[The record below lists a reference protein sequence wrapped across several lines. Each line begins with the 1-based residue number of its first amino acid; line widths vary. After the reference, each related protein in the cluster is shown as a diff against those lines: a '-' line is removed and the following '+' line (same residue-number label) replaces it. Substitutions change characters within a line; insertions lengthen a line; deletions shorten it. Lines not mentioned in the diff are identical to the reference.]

1 MLRFYPVE
9 VYDGRVCVTDQ
20 PELAR
25 EQIKNGPV
33 IGYVGENA
41 DNLDNWSGIFYLVM
55 DLDAVTSD
63 YLELVWCR
71 YYHIPLTIIRTEQ
84 WLIREMKKED
94 ASLFCH
100 IHEETGEEMVFGHQV
115 SGKEQREEYRELE
128 ERLRIAAYIQNIY
141 PVRGFGMYVV
151 EKEKHPIG
159 LAGFEM
165 EEIGGESRITLGYY
179 IAAYIQNIYPVRGF
193 GMYVVEK
200 EKHPIGLA
208 GFEMEE
214 IGGES
219 RITLGYYIASQER
232 RKGIAEN
239 VCRRLLEYG
248 KKEYNFCD
256 VYLRIHKKNQ
266 ASIALAQ
273 KLGFQLWMP
282 DPVTSDVLLF
292 RILLT

>member
-1 MLRFYPVE
+1 MLRFYSVE

-55 DLDAVTSD
+55 DLDAVTSS
-63 YLELVWCR
+63 YLEMVWCR

-100 IHEETGEEMVFGHQV
+100 IHEETGEEMVFGHQA

-128 ERLRIAAYIQNIY
+128 EQLRIAAYIQNIY

-179 IAAYIQNIYPVRGF
+179 IV
-193 GMYVVEK
+193 
-200 EKHPIGLA
+200 
-208 GFEMEE
+208 
-214 IGGES
+214 
-219 RITLGYYIASQER
+219 SQER

-248 KKEYNFCD
+248 KEEYNFCD